1 MTTTDGLHV
10 HLTHQMPKKSQPL
23 FCGFQAADLLIQF
36 LIQLTRAAIL
46 GPETVSY
53 RLDSYEKV
61 ESQSQKVTF
70 LNLYQVE
77 IRIKLRC

>member
-1 MTTTDGLHV
+1 MTTTGGADGLHV
-10 HLTHQMPKKSQPL
+10 HLTNQMPKKGQPL
-23 FCGFQAADLLIQF
+23 FCGFQAADL